1 MSEFFRKLFGT
12 LCLDVVFCLSILTL
26 CFNPY
31 ADMTDFGRK
40 GMLFIAF
47 MFYLSIPRILHYE
60 DEDDIF
66 NALNFSKFAE
76 QKELFVATISHDLKA
91 PALSQIASLNTL
103 LKEDLGRLNFE
114 QKNIVKAI
122 LNSCIY
128 MKELILMILTTY
140 KFANGAIPLK
150 YEGFDI
156 LELTDDCIKEI
167 KGLAKD
173 KKLTFKVSSQIENTS
188 IISADELQIK
198 RVIMNLLANSI
209 SYAYKNSEIRIDIIN
224 EKGFLRFYMEN
235 SSPYI
240 PDDILR
246 QLFKKYASFSS
257 KYTKAGFGL
266 GLYLSRRIVE
276 AHGGNIQAESF
287 TNNKNVFSFYIPSYE
302 AVDAETRKTADG
314 GEGRVTF

>member
-1 MSEFFRKLFGT
+1 MSKFFKRLVYLT
-12 LCLDVVFCLSILTL
+12 CQDVIFCLSLLWL

-31 ADMTDFGRK
+31 ADLSDFWRK
-40 GMLFIAF
+40 GIIFVAF
-47 MFYLSIPRILHYE
+47 VFYLLIPRILRYN
-60 DEDDIF
+60 DEEDIF
-66 NALNFSKFAE
+66 NAINFSKFAE
-76 QKELFVATISHDLKA
+76 QKEIFVATISHDLKA
-91 PALSQIASLNTL
+91 PTLSQIASLNAL

-122 LNSCIY
+122 LNSCVY
-128 MKELILMILTTY
+128 MKELILTILTTY
-140 KFANGAIPLK
+140 KFGNGAMALK
-150 YEGFDI
+150 YEEFDI
-156 LELTDDCIKEI
+156 LHLVDECIDEI

-173 KKLTFKVSSQIENTS
+173 KKLTFKVSSEIENTS
-188 IISADELQIK
+188 IISADKLQLK

-209 SYAYKNSEIRIDIIN
+209 SYAYKNTEITIDVIN

-235 SSPYI
+235 SSPHI
-240 PDDILR
+240 PDEILR

-287 TNNKNVFSFYIPSYE
+287 NNNKNIFSFYIPSYE
-302 AVDAETRKTADG
+302 AADIKAKKTAG
-314 GEGRVTF
+314 GGKITF

>member
-1 MSEFFRKLFGT
+1 MSEFFKKLLGAI
-12 LCLDVVFCLSILTL
+12 CLDIAFCLTILTL

-31 ADMTDFGRK
+31 ADLTDFWRK
-40 GMLFIAF
+40 GVLFFSF
-47 MFYLSIPRILHYE
+47 MFYLTIPRILQYN
-60 DEDDIF
+60 DEKDIF

-91 PALSQIASLNTL
+91 PTLSQIASLNAL

-114 QKNIVKAI
+114 QKNMVKAI

-128 MKELILMILTTY
+128 MKELILTILTTY
-140 KFANGAIPLK
+140 KFANGAIALK
-150 YEGFDI
+150 YENFDI
-156 LELTDDCIKEI
+156 LELTNDCIAEI
-167 KGLAKD
+167 IGLAKD
-173 KKLTFKVSSQIENTS
+173 KKLTFNVSPQIENTS
-188 IISADELQIK
+188 VISADKLQIK
-198 RVIMNLLANSI
+198 RVIMNLFANSI
-209 SYAYKNSEIRIDIIN
+209 SYAYKNTEIRIDVIN
-224 EKGFLRFYMEN
+224 EKGFLRFYIEN

-240 PDDILR
+240 PDEILR

-287 TNNKNVFSFYIPSYE
+287 NNNKNVFSFYIPSYE
-302 AVDAETRKTADG
+302 AAGANSKKTADNN
-314 GEGRVTF
+314 GRITF